1 MKKNI
6 FVVSL
11 MAAAA
16 LLVTGSMFFVQA
28 ADASPRNT
36 IMMADTDMD
45 MKGMNMD
52 GMEMKSMKMEAAPV
66 THHGTGT
73 VKKIDAGMVTLSHGP
88 ITSLNWSAMTMS
100 FKLKDAA
107 LTKGIKVG
115 DVVDFELVQSGGN
128 YVVTRLQLS
137 GK

>member
-1 MKKNI
+1 MKKNTFI
-6 FVVSL
+6 TSVMTV
-11 MAAAA
+11 AA
-16 LLVTGSMFFVQA
+16 LSATGSLFLAQTA
-28 ADASPRNT
+28 NANPRNPM
-36 IMMADTDMD
+36 MMADTGMD

-52 GMEMKSMKMEAAPV
+52 AMKSMKMEAAPV

-88 ITSLNWSAMTMS
+88 ITSLSWSAMTMS

>member
-1 MKKNI
+1 MKKI
-6 FVVSL
+6 TFFISL
-11 MAAAA
+11 MAVAA
-16 LLVTGSMFFVQA
+16 LSITGSMFLAQT
-28 ADASPRNT
+28 ASANPHNP
-36 IMMADTDMD
+36 MLMADTDMD

-73 VKKIDAGMVTLSHGP
+73 VKKIDARMVTLSHGP

>member
-1 MKKNI
+1 MKKI
-6 FVVSL
+6 TFFISL
-11 MAAAA
+11 MAVAA
-16 LLVTGSMFFVQA
+16 LSITGSMFLAQT
-28 ADASPRNT
+28 ASANPHNP
-36 IMMADTDMD
+36 MLMADTDMD